1 MLYAERRTVL
11 VEAIRKELGGQLEVL
26 GEQAGMHLVALLP
39 PGVSDVAVSVKAA
52 KRGISAVPLSSCYA
66 KPPKHGGLIL
76 GYGGTDPA
84 QIREGA
90 RILATCL

>member
-1 MLYAERRTVL
+1 
-11 VEAIRKELGGQLEVL
+11 
-26 GEQAGMHLVALLP
+26 
-39 PGVSDVAVSVKAA
+39 VKAA

-66 KPPKHGGLIL
+66 KPPKNGGLIL